1 MQVQIKKITDLTA
14 AQWWTIVRERVQAF
28 IVERLRPFQE
38 FDEGD
43 LEAYH
48 ILLTDTDDQLIGYGR
63 LLDAGNHLVMSHLF
77 IKEGMRGQGKGQYL
91 VNFALQ
97 TAQHL
102 FPGKVIQVKAYAYLR
117 PFFSKLGFTGGKSP
131 LTSDSRYILMEYR

>member
-38 FDEGD
+38 FDEAD
-43 LEAYH
+43 LAAYH
-48 ILLTDTDDQLIGYGR
+48 ILLTDSDDQLIGYCR
-63 LLDAGNHLVMSHLF
+63 LLVTGNYLEMGHLF
-77 IKEGMRGQGKGQYL
+77 IKEELRGQGKGQYL

-97 TAQHL
+97 TAHHL
-102 FPGKVIQVKAYAYLR
+102 FPGKVVRVKVHSYMQ
-117 PFFSKLGFTGGKSP
+117 PFFTKLGFTGGKGSSTTTSP
-131 LTSDSRYILMEYR
+131 YVLMEYR